1 MSPSKAQD
9 ASLLWMSVDAMGGD
23 NAPAAIVEG
32 AILGARLHG
41 VGLLLVGQP
50 TAIEAELRKHN
61 TEGLSIEIVPAEDV
75 IGMDEAA
82 TAVRKR
88 KNASIVVAAK
98 QVKEGKAQALIAA
111 GSTGAAMAAALL
123 YIGRVSGI
131 ERPAIAVTLP
141 SQGTPCLLLDSGAN
155 ADCTPEQ
162 LHQFAHMGSIFME
175 AVYGLKSPRVGLLN
189 IGTEE
194 GKGNLFVNEAFPLL
208 QEDKTLNFIGNV
220 EGRHIFLSGCDVA
233 VCDGFTGNV
242 ALKSAE
248 GVVTLFAKL
257 LKKELTSHWLTKLSA
272 LFSKPAFMRAKKA
285 VDHEEFGGALLLG
298 IAGICVIAHGG
309 SSPNAIQN
317 AIRVAKQGHLGQVIE
332 KVNVIDKNLNK
343 ITVVEAEESG
353 TALV

>member
-1 MSPSKAQD
+1 MSPSETQD
-9 ASLLWMSVDAMGGD
+9 ASLLWMSIDAMGGD
-23 NAPAAIVEG
+23 DAPAAIVEG
-32 AILGARLHG
+32 AVLGARLHN
-41 VGLLLVGQP
+41 VGLKLVGQP
-50 TAIEAELRKHN
+50 KAIEAELRKHN
-61 TEGLSIEIVPAEDV
+61 IQGLSLEIIPADDV

-88 KNASIVVAAK
+88 KDASIVVAAK

-123 YIGRVSGI
+123 YIGRIPGI

-141 SQGTPCLLLDSGAN
+141 SQGTPCLLLDAGAN

-175 AVYGLKSPRVGLLN
+175 AVYGLKTPRVGLLN

-194 GKGNLFVNEAFPLL
+194 GKGNLFVNEVFPFL
-208 QEDKTLNFIGNV
+208 QEDSTLNFVGNV
-220 EGRHIFLSGCDVA
+220 EGRHIF
-233 VCDGFTGNV
+233 
-242 ALKSAE
+242 
-248 GVVTLFAKL
+248 VTLFAKL
-257 LKKELTSHWLTKLSA
+257 LKKELTATWLTKLSA

-298 IAGICVIAHGG
+298 IAGLCVIAHGG

-332 KVNVIDKNLNK
+332 KVGVIDKSPKKLTLLKAN
-343 ITVVEAEESG
+343 ESS
-353 TALV
+353 TTLL